1 MYYRKEAT
9 KPIYH
14 IRKTDNEMFE
24 LFSIVKREHQLSGH
38 VTEFRNS
45 CGFFKT
51 KEEAEKMRDLAA
63 RAQ

>member
-1 MYYRKEAT
+1 MFYKKEAS
-9 KPIYH
+9 KPIYN
-14 IRKTDNEMFE
+14 IRETDDGMFE

-38 VTEFRNS
+38 ITEFRNS